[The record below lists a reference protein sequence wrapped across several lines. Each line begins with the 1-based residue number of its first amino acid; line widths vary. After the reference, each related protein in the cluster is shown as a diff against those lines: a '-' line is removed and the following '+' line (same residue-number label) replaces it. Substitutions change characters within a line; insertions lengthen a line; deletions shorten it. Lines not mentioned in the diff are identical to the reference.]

1 MKSRATPKHADTDP
15 GPWLAQLHDD
25 GPAGQSQAFQQQ
37 ESPLPRPYVERA
49 QGPVS
54 AHEPSEAVSRPVP
67 PAIRRQAGHPGSGTR
82 RGLVQ
87 PRSLQTL
94 GKDRRDQCPLFA
106 APPSLPD
113 GQAAGSA
120 LIGDRLRRPILW
132 CQMSSCVAWHADPAA
147 IGEADNRA
155 RALAAGWREDA
166 LGRIACPA
174 CLQSSPEF
182 RAMYPLVPWDSKRA
196 VAMLILWEAA
206 TQHHRNTT
214 SDAAATGTGWAP
226 AMAPSRL
233 KQPWAGLHACN
244 SYTTLSTG
252 CR

>member
-37 ESPLPRPYVERA
+37 VSPLPRPYVERA

-87 PRSLQTL
+87 PHSLQTL
-94 GKDRRDQCPLFA
+94 GKDRRDQYPLPA

-113 GQAAGSA
+113 RQAAGSA

-132 CQMSSCVAWHADPAA
+132 CQMGSCVAWHADPAA
-147 IGEADNRA
+147 TGEADNRA

-206 TQHHRNTT
+206 TPHHHNTT
-214 SDAAATGTGWAP
+214 SDAASTGTG
-226 AMAPSRL
+226 
-233 KQPWAGLHACN
+233 
-244 SYTTLSTG
+244 
-252 CR
+252 